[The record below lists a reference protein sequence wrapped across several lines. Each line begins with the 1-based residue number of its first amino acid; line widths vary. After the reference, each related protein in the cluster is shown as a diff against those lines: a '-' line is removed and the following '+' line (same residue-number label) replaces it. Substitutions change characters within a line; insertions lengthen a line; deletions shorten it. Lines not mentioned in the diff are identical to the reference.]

1 MPPPPLKCE
10 NRVYVHSNFASS
22 TAYLLGVLLPQHEP
36 KTEFCLVKDDT
47 VSLRDGYEDELHS
60 LWTSLA
66 NPKAV
71 LTLPRTTSLDPAT
84 GVPTSTPSP
93 PSPVQSSL
101 SLSFVYSPCSFWQ
114 EVQPDPLYPYLPS
127 PYIDMAHA
135 VRGFSRG
142 WDYAS
147 LPYESVVYTPPKN
160 NMPYRYT
167 MKGQKASLAQD
178 SLKRFKTFL
187 QFGGG
192 FGTEYRKR
200 FGGYGLFKAR
210 TLEQFQSFAGLVD
223 WRGRGMV
230 HGEGASVVPVGEDR
244 ELAEEYSCHS
254 LPPLACEYVPMY
266 SSSPNHRPAPASDPK
281 GWDHPLG
288 SKNFRNFNPSDSL
301 LPYYTGSERTGVFA
315 FAFVALAL
323 VALVFLFGSAAR
335 KGDRVSESRRK
346 AMMNPMEVMQAKA
359 V

>member
-47 VSLRDGYEDELHS
+47 VSLRDGYEDEVREERRREEKRREIRYSKREKKLINSKHLYKPSRLHNNNTPHTPQLHS
-60 LWTSLA
+60 LWMSLA

-71 LTLPRTTSLDPAT
+71 LTLPRTTSLDPTT

-127 PYIDMAHA
+127 PDIDMAHA

-147 LPYESVVYTPPKN
+147 FPYESVVYTSPKN

-167 MKGQKASLAQD
+167 MKGEDPVQ
-178 SLKRFKTFL
+178 
-187 QFGGG
+187 
-192 FGTEYRKR
+192 RK
-200 FGGYGLFKAR
+200 KS
-210 TLEQFQSFAGLVD
+210 TTD
-223 WRGRGMV
+223 RGDDPLRV
-230 HGEGASVVPVGEDR
+230 SDP
-244 ELAEEYSCHS
+244 
-254 LPPLACEYVPMY
+254 LPC
-266 SSSPNHRPAPASDPK
+266 APASPRRFAS
-281 GWDHPLG
+281 PLG
-288 SKNFRNFNPSDSL
+288 CSFL
-301 LPYYTGSERTGVFA
+301 LLSSQVKRPLWPKTASNVSRRFSSSGEGSGRSTARGSEATASSRPGRSSSSSRSRASSTGGGRAWCTVK
-315 FAFVALAL
+315 ALP
-323 VALVFLFGSAAR
+323 S
-335 KGDRVSESRRK
+335 SRLERI
-346 AMMNPMEVMQAKA
+346 ER
-359 V
+359 